1 MNRLFSDDMYRP
13 YEVVLPEDKS
23 EFEYAWFEADGF
35 NILDQEWRERLENLA
50 KEKLSK
56 LRSRNPK
63 WRPYIVYRD
72 HQAAYSGRS
81 ETMKPLRFGFRL
93 EKKNATFISQ

>member
-1 MNRLFSDDMYRP
+1 MNYLFNDDMYRP
-13 YEVVLPEDKS
+13 YEAVLPENKS

-35 NILDQEWRERLENLA
+35 NILDQECRERLEALA
-50 KEKLSK
+50 REKFSK

-72 HQAAYSGRS
+72 HQAAYSGQA
-81 ETMKPLRFGFRL
+81 ETMKPLRFGFGL
-93 EKKNATFISQ
+93 EKKNATFINQ